1 MLGQTL
7 SHYEILEKLGEG
19 GMGVVYKARDST
31 LNRLVALKVLPPEKL
46 TNPDRKRRFLQE
58 AQSASALNHPNIV
71 TIHEISSDKNADF
84 LVMEY
89 IAGKTLDL
97 LIAQK
102 SLRPSDTLKYAIQ
115 IADALT
121 AAHSSGI
128 IHRDLKPSNIIV
140 SDHGVAK
147 VLDFGLAKLVE
158 ATASQE
164 DETRTIRQAPA
175 HQTAEG
181 SIIGTAAYM
190 SPEQA
195 EGKPVDSRSDIFS
208 FGALLYEMVTGVRA
222 FQGESGM
229 STLGAVIH
237 KEPKPVQE
245 LAPNAPTELAKLI
258 QRCLRKDPERRFHH
272 MVDIK
277 VALTDFKEESESGAS
292 RPVPPPPNSRRWL
305 SIGVPALLLATTA
318 AGGLYWFRP
327 SSVDKPMRIVPLTTY
342 DGAEFY
348 PTFSPD
354 GSQVAFSWGGDE
366 KSGLD
371 IYVKLI
377 NSTGPPA
384 SAHHR
389 SES

>member
-1 MLGQTL
+1 MAARRHPRPFCAILIYRVAMLGQTL

-19 GMGVVYKARDST
+19 GMGVVYKARDT
-31 LNRLVALKVLPPEKL
+31 RLNRLVALKVLPPEKL
-46 TNPDRKRRFLQE
+46 TNADRKRRFLQE

-71 TIHEISSDKNADF
+71 TIHEIASDRNADF
-84 LVMEY
+84 LVMEF
-89 IAGKTLDL
+89 IPGKTLDL
-97 LIAQK
+97 LIAHK

-121 AAHSSGI
+121 AAHHAGI

-147 VLDFGLAKLVE
+147 VLDFGLAKLVD
-158 ATASQE
+158 ASSLPD
-164 DETRTIRQAPA
+164 DETRTVRQAPA
-175 HQTAEG
+175 NQTAEG

-237 KEPKPVQE
+237 KEPRPIQE
-245 LAPNAPTELAKLI
+245 LTPNTPIDLAKLI

-272 MVDIK
+272 MVDVK
-277 VALTDFKEESESGAS
+277 VALADLKEESESGAS
-292 RPVPPPPNSRRWL
+292 RQAPPPAGNRRWF
-305 SIGVPALLLATTA
+305 GVGVAALLLASIA
-318 AGGLYWFRP
+318 VGGWYWFRP
-327 SSVDKPMRIVPLTTY
+327 SNVDKPMRVVPLTTY
-342 DGAEFY
+342 DGAEMF
-348 PTFSPD
+348 PNFSPD
-354 GSQVAFSWGGDE
+354 GNKIDLSSP
-366 KSGLD
+366 L
-371 IYVKLI
+371 
-377 NSTGPPA
+377 
-384 SAHHR
+384 
-389 SES
+389 